1 MSVEQFNETFRDEH
15 RQLRDM
21 LLGLIDAFQSN
32 DSERARQGI
41 AELAEQAAPHFHYE
55 QEALYPALAQV
66 HGDEYVEKLLDEHE
80 QAVAAAYQLAA
91 LAEEEEFSDEE
102 LEYGLELV
110 RQLLPHVSDRDGL
123 AVMVEVLEPSAIKR
137 IHKAQKESKRSGV
150 SLAALHKGAK
160 KGNAKGKKAAST
172 RAKSARAVVATKR
185 AAKAPCI
192 AKPAKATRAKAGQR
206 GRK

>member
-1 MSVEQFNETFRDEH
+1 VEQFNEAFRDEH

-55 QEALYPALAQV
+55 QDALYPALAEV

-91 LAEEEEFSDEE
+91 LAEEEEFSDQE

-123 AVMVEVLEPSAIKR
+123 AVMVEVLEPSAIKK
-137 IHKAQKESKRSGV
+137 IHKAQTESKRSGV

-160 KGNAKGKKAAST
+160 KRKKAA
-172 RAKSARAVVATKR
+172 
-185 AAKAPCI
+185 
-192 AKPAKATRAKAGQR
+192 ATRAKNARVVVAPKRVAKAPRIAKTAKALRAKAAKR